1 MNKMLLVLPIL
12 LLAGCAETT
21 GSSHQGYSSSIGE
34 TILSGSTI
42 SENVISENIIS
53 ENIWEYTNDI
63 VRSPN
68 QDELALAPQFIPT
81 FGRFENETKVTSF
94 EYMEEG
100 SFNGLTS
107 ESIDPDERGYAVILY
122 MDGEFDTAFGIG
134 LGLQFWAGYTS
145 DVEFAKKVINV
156 EIYINYSVTDV
167 STKNANDIV
176 SIKVAEFN
184 FQRAL
189 IS

>member
-1 MNKMLLVLPIL
+1 MKKILLVLPVL
-12 LLAGCAETT
+12 LLAGCSEIVD
-21 GSSHQGYSSSIGE
+21 SSSVSQNS
-34 TILSGSTI
+34 LSES
-42 SENVISENIIS
+42 IIS

-63 VRSPN
+63 MRSPN
-68 QDELALAPQFIPT
+68 EDELALAPQFIPT
-81 FGRFENETKVTSF
+81 FGRFEKDDKLTSF

-122 MDGEFDTAFGIG
+122 MDGEFDTSFGIG
-134 LGLQFWAGYTS
+134 LGLEFWAGYTS
-145 DVEFAKKVINV
+145 DVEMAKKVINV

-167 STKNANDIV
+167 LTKDVSDIV

>member
-1 MNKMLLVLPIL
+1 MKKIMLLLPVL
-12 LLAGCAETT
+12 LLAGCASV
-21 GSSHQGYSSSIGE
+21 SSVGE
-34 TILSGSTI
+34 SESTI
-42 SENVISENIIS
+42 SESIFDM
-53 ENIWEYTNDI
+53 WEHANDI
-63 VRSPN
+63 MRSPN
-68 QDELALAPQFIPT
+68 AEELALAPQFTPT

-94 EYMEEG
+94 DYMEEG

-122 MDGEFDTAFGIG
+122 MDGEFDTSFGIG
-134 LGLQFWAGYTS
+134 LGLQSWAGYTS

-156 EIYINYSVTDV
+156 EIYINYSVTDAL
-167 STKNANDIV
+167 TKNVNDIV
-176 SIKVAEFN
+176 TIKVAEFN